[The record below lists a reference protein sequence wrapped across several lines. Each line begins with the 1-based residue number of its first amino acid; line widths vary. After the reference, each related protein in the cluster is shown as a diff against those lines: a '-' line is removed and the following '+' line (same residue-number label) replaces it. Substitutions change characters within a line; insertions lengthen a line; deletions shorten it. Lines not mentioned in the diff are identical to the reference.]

1 MFDPGYTKQQGEL
14 LDMLAEEAGE
24 IVQAVSKIKRHG
36 ASSYHPGDPTI
47 SNASMLTEEIRQLF
61 VVYEKLVLSGIGYQL
76 GLNTPRQSEEIWKG
90 KLKYTHFQEK

>member
-36 ASSYHPGDPTI
+36 AHSRHPNRFD
-47 SNASMLTEEIRQLF
+47 SNAEELTQEIRELF
-61 VVYEKLVLSGIGYQL
+61 VVYEKLVLSGIGYK
-76 GLNTPRQSEEIWKG
+76 LNLDTPGQSEAVWKR

>member
-36 ASSYHPGDPTI
+36 PSSHHPATGI
-47 SNASMLTEEIRQLF
+47 VNSYQLTEEVRQFF
-61 VVYEKLVLSGIGYQL
+61 VLYEKLVISGIGHTL
-76 GLNTPRQSEEIWKG
+76 GLDTPKASEAVWKQ